1 MLRRVTE
8 VRHRRA
14 GPDDAATMAAVQYEG
29 FEGYR
34 AIAPPGWEPLR
45 PQDDLDGL
53 RSALASP
60 DTFCLFA
67 ETADGASAGHV
78 AFTPV
83 AASRRPEPDPLLAH
97 LWQLFVRPP
106 FWGTGVAPGLHDA
119 AVAEATARGY
129 ARMRL
134 NTPLDQTRARRFYE
148 REGWELA
155 GEIADHG
162 FGLRMV
168 EYRRGL

>member
-1 MLRRVTE
+1 
-8 VRHRRA
+8 
-14 GPDDAATMAAVQYEG
+14 MAAVQFEG

-34 AIAPPGWEPLR
+34 EIAPPGWEPLR

-53 RSALASP
+53 RVSLSSP

-67 ETADGASAGHV
+67 ETPDGQSAGHV
-78 AFTPV
+78 AFLP
-83 AASRRPEPDPLLAH
+83 AAVSHRPEPDPQLAH

-106 FWGTGVAPGLHDA
+106 FWGRGIALALHDA
-119 AVAEATARGY
+119 ALAEATARGY

-134 NTPLDQTRARRFYE
+134 NTPLDQARARRFYE
-148 REGWELA
+148 REGWQLA
-155 GEIADHG
+155 GEIDDHG

-168 EYRRGL
+168 EYRRALGG

>member
-1 MLRRVTE
+1 MRL
-8 VRHRRA
+8 RRA

-34 AIAPPGWEPLR
+34 GIAPPGWEPLR

-53 RSALASP
+53 RVTLASP

-67 ETADGASAGHV
+67 ETPEGDSAGHV
-78 AFTPV
+78 AFLP
-83 AASRRPEPDPLLAH
+83 AAVSHRPEPDPQLAH

-106 FWGTGVAPGLHDA
+106 FWGQGIALALHDA
-119 AVAEATARGY
+119 ALAEATARGY
-129 ARMRL
+129 SRMRL
-134 NTPLDQTRARRFYE
+134 NTPLDQARARRFYE
-148 REGWELA
+148 REGWQLA
-155 GEIADHG
+155 GEIDDHG

-168 EYRRGL
+168 EYRRALGAR

>member
-1 MLRRVTE
+1 
-8 VRHRRA
+8 
-14 GPDDAATMAAVQYEG
+14 MAAVQYEG

-45 PQDDLDGL
+45 PQDDLERL

-67 ETADGASAGHV
+67 ETADGASVGHV

-106 FWGTGVAPGLHDA
+106 FWGTGVALGLHDA

-148 REGWELA
+148 RAGWVIS

>member
-1 MLRRVTE
+1 
-8 VRHRRA
+8 
-14 GPDDAATMAAVQYEG
+14 MAAVQYEG

-106 FWGTGVAPGLHDA
+106 FWGTGVALGLHDA
-119 AVAEATARGY
+119 AVTEATARGY